1 MPDDLTP
8 PTAPESTDE
17 LQALRASVAKLEEK
31 NRELKREKDAA
42 KTAAAEAE
50 ELRQYKAKREQDEL
64 EARGKYN
71 EARQALQEQYD
82 KDTGDLKARIEELE
96 AKIRDLELI
105 TPAASVLA
113 QLVHDPDDVFKTGR
127 LKPEQIEASADGP
140 VVVDGF
146 RRIPLADWARQSLPA
161 YYLKAP
167 PARGTGAPASRSS
180 NASILASDPDLAA
193 FVPVQRGGKYNLT
206 RQQEIY
212 QQDRGRYRQLL
223 EAAGGAA
230 T

>member
-8 PTAPESTDE
+8 PAAPESTDE
-17 LQALRASVAKLEEK
+17 LQALRASIAKLEEK
-31 NRELKREKDAA
+31 NRELKREKDQA

-64 EARGKYN
+64 EAKGKYT

-82 KDTGDLKARIEELE
+82 RDTAALKARIEELE
-96 AKIRDLELI
+96 SKIRDLELI

-127 LKPEQIEASADGP
+127 LKPEQIEASANGP
-140 VVVDGF
+140 VVVNGLE
-146 RRIPLADWARQSLPA
+146 RIPLADWARQSLPA
-161 YYLKAP
+161 HYLKAP

-180 NASILASDPDLAA
+180 NAPILGSDPDLAA
-193 FVPVQRGGKYNLT
+193 FIPVQRGGAFNLT
-206 RQQEIY
+206 RQGEIY
-212 QQDRGRYRQLL
+212 RQDPGRYQQLM
-223 EAAGGAA
+223 AAARNAA